1 MENIKLLPEQV
12 KSIQERIG
20 FLKSHIETLRQYL
33 ANEDRKVLTASQNQG
48 FNGLPDVVTFNELS
62 RTKDELEKLEE
73 TLRNAIIIE
82 DFSEGQIEVGT
93 KFVVTLKS
101 GNSVK
106 TAKHV
111 LVDGGQHILELLSSE
126 YKPVSVKS
134 PFGQAVRSKKLN
146 EVFMFCTPSN
156 EVYVGMIEE
165 IVPELEKTCSN
176 DDKQL
181 TK

>member
-1 MENIKLLPEQV
+1 MEKIRLLPEQA
-12 KSIQERIG
+12 KNIQERIV
-20 FLKSHIETLRQYL
+20 FLKSHIETLREYL
-33 ANEDRKVLTASQNQG
+33 ENGDSKTLMSSQNQG

-62 RTKDELEKLEE
+62 RTKEELEKLEE

-93 KFVVTLKS
+93 KFVVTLKY
-101 GNSVK
+101 GNNVK

-126 YKPVSVKS
+126 YKPISVKS

-146 EVFMFCTPSN
+146 DVFMYCTPAN

-176 DDKQL
+176 DDKIL
-181 TK
+181 VK